1 MPNPDG
7 SLTYYETVTAAVNDI
22 AAHGYDDQARVD
34 YWSEQLRRAA
44 ERSMRSQ
51 AEIDAAVRDALA
63 SIFRRQVDQ
72 AGVLRHVP
80 GVSAYTMQRMR
91 PELHAELG
99 RRIAASID
107 LITLHREE
115 SIRKTEQ
122 RFKGW
127 ATSVPAG
134 GSETVDR
141 VAEKTQIRKALAS
154 QPFEARRVIIDQSAK
169 LFESINTTVAT
180 NGGAI
185 GATWQSH
192 KFQAGYNGRPD
203 HNALDGKFFILKAS
217 WAHEAGLVK
226 PGPAGYTEDVVQPSV
241 LPFCKCHW
249 VWKMS
254 LRSIPPE
261 CLTEKGREA
270 LAEAKRKVMANA

>member
-1 MPNPDG
+1 MAEP
-7 SLTYYETVTAAVNDI
+7 SYYAVLTAAINAV
-22 AAHGYDDQARVD
+22 AVEGYTSQEFIDHWAD
-34 YWSEQLRRAA
+34 QLRRAA

-72 AGVLRHVP
+72 AGVLRRVP
-80 GVSAYTMQRMR
+80 GVSAYTLQRMR

-99 RRIAASID
+99 RRIAASLD
-107 LITLHREE
+107 LIKLNREE
-115 SIRKTEQ
+115 AIEKQTR

-127 ATSVPAG
+127 ATSIPAG

-141 VAEKTQIRKALAS
+141 VQEKTDIRKSLAS
-154 QPFEARRVIIDQSAK
+154 MDFNSRRVVVDQSHK
-169 LFESINTTVAT
+169 LFNAINTTVAV

-185 GATWQSH
+185 GAVWQSH
-192 KFQAGYNGRPD
+192 KYQQHYRGRPAHD
-203 HNALDGKFFILKAS
+203 ARDGTFWLLKGS
-217 WAHEAGLVK
+217 WADETGLVK
-226 PGPAGYTEDVVQPSV
+226 PIKAGQYTETIEQPGEFV
-241 LPFCKCHW
+241 FCRCAW
-249 VWKMS
+249 IWKMS

>member
-1 MPNPDG
+1 MPDNG
-7 SLTYYETVTAAVNDI
+7 QKTYFQVVTEAVAAISAEGYVSPEQI
-22 AAHGYDDQARVD
+22 A
-34 YWSEQLRRAA
+34 YWTEEIRKAA

-51 AEIDAAVRDALA
+51 AQVDDAVRDALGA
-63 SIFRRQVDQ
+63 IFRRQVDQ
-72 AGVLRHVP
+72 AGVLTRMP
-80 GVSAYTMQRMR
+80 GVSAYTLQRMR

-99 RRIAASID
+99 RRVAASID
-107 LITLHREE
+107 LIKLNREE
-115 SIRKTEQ
+115 AVRLTQK
-122 RFKGW
+122 RFAGW
-127 ATSVPAG
+127 ATSVPVG

-169 LFESINTTVAT
+169 LVESINTTVAT

-185 GATWQSH
+185 GAVWQSH

-203 HNALDGKFFILKAS
+203 HNALDGKFFLLKSS
-217 WAHEAGLVK
+217 WAKDAGLVK
-226 PGPAGYTEDVVQPSV
+226 PNGDGYTEDVTQPSI

-249 VWKMS
+249 VWRFS

-270 LAEAKRKVMANA
+270 LAEARRKVANAA